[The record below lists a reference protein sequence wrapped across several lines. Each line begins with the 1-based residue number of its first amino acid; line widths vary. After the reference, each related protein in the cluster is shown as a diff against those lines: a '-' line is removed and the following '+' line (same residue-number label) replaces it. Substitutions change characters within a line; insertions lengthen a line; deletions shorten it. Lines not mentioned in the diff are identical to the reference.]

1 MISRYAVIMLVLLCG
16 SVPAWAQHRS
26 PPTVIGAT
34 GRPYGPTQAE
44 YQYRLRYGHP
54 SPGSN
59 GRGMEYVNGYPAG
72 NFGGY
77 GYGYNPYLYMNIG
90 PYVTPPSSG
99 YYFYPS
105 TAYYG
110 VYGNINSPY
119 PYVEPYLGQATP
131 QMLLPLDGG
140 LGAGLPGSS
149 ATNTKF
155 PTITNP
161 APIIQPSAPK
171 AVETS
176 FEFQTQGDFQLQQLN
191 YMAASERYRK
201 AIEAA
206 RDRADPRYR
215 MAVSLAARSRFA
227 EAVDQLKL
235 AGQLDPAWPQHATSL
250 GILFGEQNNFE
261 KTRVKQ
267 RIAEWTLQDARDP
280 NRLFLLGAILYLDGD
295 ANSQAMIDTAIL
307 LAGPQTYLTAFK
319 TPRIEPG
326 AEPTPAANLNQAP
339 AAGVARPAA
348 QPPKPNLPGNNSPI
362 PNSPSKPANPLIIP
376 PAVTAPGNSA
386 PASASPLPEAA
397 IPAIPPLPETSGKT
411 MNLPQITPVPAP
423 DANHLTGPN
432 LPPLP

>member
-1 MISRYAVIMLVLLCG
+1 MMFRYAVMTLVLLCG
-16 SVPAWAQHRS
+16 SIPVLAQHHS
-26 PPTVIGAT
+26 YPTVIGAT
-34 GRPYGPTQAE
+34 GQPYGPTQAE
-44 YQYRLRYGHP
+44 YQYRLRYGHA

-77 GYGYNPYLYMNIG
+77 GFGGYNPYLYMNIG

-119 PYVEPYLGQATP
+119 PSAEPYLGQATP
-131 QMLLPLDGG
+131 QMLLPIDPV
-140 LGAGLPGSS
+140 LGAGIPNGS
-149 ATNTKF
+149 ATYTKF

-161 APIIQPSAPK
+161 TPIIQPSTPK

-176 FEFQTQGDFQLQQLN
+176 FGFQTQGDFQLQQLN
-191 YMAASERYRK
+191 YLAASERYRK

-215 MAVSLAARSRFA
+215 MAISLAARSRFS

-250 GILFGEQNNFE
+250 SILFGEQNNFE

-267 RIAEWTLQDARDP
+267 RVAEWTLQDARDP

-295 ANSQAMIDTAIL
+295 ANYQAMIDTAIL
-307 LAGPQTYLTAFK
+307 LAGQQTYLTAFK

-326 AEPTPAANLNQAP
+326 AEPTPAANLQEAP
-339 AAGVARPAA
+339 AAGAAQPAA
-348 QPPKPNLPGNNSPI
+348 QPPKPNLPGNPAQNP
-362 PNSPSKPANPLIIP
+362 PSKPVNPLIIP
-376 PAVTAPGNSA
+376 PAVTAPDNAA
-386 PASASPLPEAA
+386 PAGAIPLPEAA
-397 IPAIPPLPETSGKT
+397 IPAIPPVPEASSKT
-411 MNLPQITPVPAP
+411 INPPNATP
-423 DANHLTGPN
+423 DASDLTGPS